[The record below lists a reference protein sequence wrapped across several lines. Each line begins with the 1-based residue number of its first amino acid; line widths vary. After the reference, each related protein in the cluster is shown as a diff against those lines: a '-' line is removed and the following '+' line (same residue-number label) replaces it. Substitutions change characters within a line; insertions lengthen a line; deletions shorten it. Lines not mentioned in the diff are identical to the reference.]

1 MDLASYFRRDRFA
14 RLTGARLVETRPGYA
29 RARMRI
35 DDRHRNGL
43 DVAMGGAVFTLA
55 DLAFAAASNSR
66 GRVAVALQ
74 VSISFLKAGQGL
86 LTAEAREVV
95 RSHRISTCEVRVTD
109 AQGDLVASFQGL
121 AYLKKETIE
130 ELPLPPAAKRPKR
143 PARRA
148 VRRRARRP

>member
-1 MDLASYFRRDRFA
+1 MDFASYFRRDRFA

-35 DDRHRNGL
+35 EDRHRNGL

-74 VSISFLKAGQGL
+74 VSISFLKAGQGT
-86 LTAEAREVV
+86 LTAEAREVA

-109 AQGDLVASFQGL
+109 AGGDLVASFQGL

-130 ELPLPPAAKRPKR
+130 ELPEPHGAVPKR
-143 PARRA
+143 
-148 VRRRARRP
+148 RRRKATRRVR